1 MRTSVYNLRCVNESK
16 PAPSDDRLQP
26 HLRIQLTPLSFS
38 LTSRQAIVMS
48 STRRHDIVDRAN
60 LTDESQT
67 FKKAHQTVDRPPVT
81 ERDIH
86 EQYMQDP
93 PHVSF

>member
-1 MRTSVYNLRCVNESK
+1 
-16 PAPSDDRLQP
+16 
-26 HLRIQLTPLSFS
+26 
-38 LTSRQAIVMS
+38 MS
-48 STRRHDIVDRAN
+48 STRRYDTVDRAS

-93 PHVSF
+93 PHVSSRISKYLPTPLLVIDERGPA